1 MTAIIRN
8 SLVIFF
14 GAAMVMLAVTATPV
28 HAMGAGEG
36 EGFGKWFL
44 DRHLAE
50 YWAERHAQHAQA
62 EVSEQTP
69 DDQFA
74 VSESPIVSDADPSM
88 DRNKN
93 WRVIEPD
100 FLDDPQHNRGR

>member
-8 SLVIFF
+8 SLVVFF
-14 GAAMVMLAVTATPV
+14 GAAMVMLAVTTTPV
-28 HAMGAGEG
+28 HAMG

-62 EVSEQTP
+62 EVSKQTP

-74 VSESPIVSDADPSM
+74 GSESPIISDADPSM
-88 DRNKN
+88 ARNN
-93 WRVIEPD
+93 NRRVIEPHT
-100 FLDDPQHNRGR
+100 LDDPQHSR

>member
-14 GAAMVMLAVTATPV
+14 GAAMVMLAVTTTPV
-28 HAMGAGEG
+28 HAMG
-36 EGFGKWFL
+36 EGFGKYFL
-44 DRHLAE
+44 NRHLAE

-62 EVSEQTP
+62 EVSKQTP

>member
-1 MTAIIRN
+1 MTVTIRN
-8 SLVIFF
+8 SLVVFF

-28 HAMGAGEG
+28 HAMG
-36 EGFGKWFL
+36 EGFGKWYL

-62 EVSEQTP
+62 EVSKQTP

-74 VSESPIVSDADPSM
+74 VSESPIISDADPSM
-88 DRNKN
+88 ARNN
-93 WRVIEPD
+93 NRRVIEPHT
-100 FLDDPQHNRGR
+100 LDDPQHSR

>member
-8 SLVIFF
+8 SLVVFF
-14 GAAMVMLAVTATPV
+14 GAAMVMLAVTTTPV
-28 HAMGAGEG
+28 HAMG

-62 EVSEQTP
+62 EVSKQTP

-74 VSESPIVSDADPSM
+74 VSESPIISDADPSM
-88 DRNKN
+88 DRNN
-93 WRVIEPD
+93 NQRFIEPHI
-100 FLDDPQHNRGR
+100 LDDPQHYRGR

>member
-8 SLVIFF
+8 SLVVFF
-14 GAAMVMLAVTATPV
+14 GAAMVMLAVTTTPV
-28 HAMGAGEG
+28 HAMGEG
-36 EGFGKWFL
+36 LGKYWL
-44 DRHLAE
+44 NRHLAE

-62 EVSEQTP
+62 EVSKQTP

-88 DRNKN
+88 GRNN
-93 WRVIEPD
+93 NRRFIEPD
-100 FLDDPQHNRGR
+100 LLDDPQHNRGR

>member
-8 SLVIFF
+8 SLVVFSA
-14 GAAMVMLAVTATPV
+14 AAMVMLAVTTTPV
-28 HAMGAGEG
+28 HAMG
-36 EGFGKWFL
+36 EGFGKFYL
-44 DRHLAE
+44 NRHLAE

-62 EVSEQTP
+62 EVSKQTP

-93 WRVIEPD
+93 WRVIAPE
-100 FLDDPQHNRGR
+100 FLDDPRHYRGR

>member
-8 SLVIFF
+8 SLAVFS
-14 GAAMVMLAVTATPV
+14 GAVMVMLAVTTTPV
-28 HAMGAGEG
+28 HAMG
-36 EGFGKWFL
+36 EGFGKYWL
-44 DRHLAE
+44 NRHLAE
-50 YWAERHAQHAQA
+50 FWAERQAQA
-62 EVSEQTP
+62 EVSKQTP

-74 VSESPIVSDADPSM
+74 VSESSIVSDADPSM

-100 FLDDPQHNRGR
+100 LLDDPQHYRGR

>member
-8 SLVIFF
+8 SLVVFF
-14 GAAMVMLAVTATPV
+14 GAAMVMLAVTTTPV
-28 HAMGAGEG
+28 HAMG
-36 EGFGKWFL
+36 EGFGKYFL
-44 DRHLAE
+44 NRHLAE

-62 EVSEQTP
+62 EVSKQTP

-74 VSESPIVSDADPSM
+74 VSKSPIVSDADSSM

-93 WRVIEPD
+93 WRVIEPG
-100 FLDDPQHNRGR
+100 FLDDPQHYRRR

>member
-8 SLVIFF
+8 SLVVFF
-14 GAAMVMLAVTATPV
+14 GAAMVMLAVTTTPV
-28 HAMGAGEG
+28 HAMG
-36 EGFGKWFL
+36 EGFGKYFL
-44 DRHLAE
+44 NRHLAE
-50 YWAERHAQHAQA
+50 YWTERHAQHAQA
-62 EVSEQTP
+62 EVSKQTP

-93 WRVIEPD
+93 WRGIEPD
-100 FLDDPQHNRGR
+100 VLDDPQDNRGR

>member
-8 SLVIFF
+8 SLVGFF
-14 GAAMVMLAVTATPV
+14 GAAMVMLAVTTTPV
-28 HAMGAGEG
+28 HAMG
-36 EGFGKWFL
+36 EGFGKYFL
-44 DRHLAE
+44 NRHLAE

-62 EVSEQTP
+62 EVSKQTP

-74 VSESPIVSDADPSM
+74 VSESPIVSDADRSM

-100 FLDDPQHNRGR
+100 FLDDPQHYRGR

>member
-8 SLVIFF
+8 SLVVFF
-14 GAAMVMLAVTATPV
+14 GAAMVMLAVTTTPV
-28 HAMGAGEG
+28 HAMG
-36 EGFGKWFL
+36 EGFGKYFL
-44 DRHLAE
+44 NRHLAE

-62 EVSEQTP
+62 EVSKQTP

>member
-8 SLVIFF
+8 SLVVSF
-14 GAAMVMLAVTATPV
+14 GAAMVMLAVTTTPV
-28 HAMGAGEG
+28 HAMGEG
-36 EGFGKWFL
+36 LTRLGHDVPWNL
-44 DRHLAE
+44 HLE
-50 YWAERHAQHAQA
+50 QNWAERHARHVQA
-62 EVSEQTP
+62 EVSKQTP

-74 VSESPIVSDADPSM
+74 VSESPSISDADPSV

-93 WRVIEPD
+93 WKVVEPD

>member
-8 SLVIFF
+8 SLVVFI
-14 GAAMVMLAVTATPV
+14 GATMVMLAATATPV
-28 HAMGAGEG
+28 HAMG
-36 EGFGKWFL
+36 EGFGKFFWN
-44 DRHLAE
+44 RHLAE

-62 EVSEQTP
+62 DASEQTP

-74 VSESPIVSDADPSM
+74 VSESPIVSDADSSM

-100 FLDDPQHNRGR
+100 ILDDPQHNRGR

>member
-8 SLVIFF
+8 SLVVFF
-14 GAAMVMLAVTATPV
+14 GAAMVMLAVTTTPV
-28 HAMGAGEG
+28 HAMG
-36 EGFGKWFL
+36 EGFGKYFL
-44 DRHLAE
+44 NRHLAE

-62 EVSEQTP
+62 EVSKQTP

-74 VSESPIVSDADPSM
+74 VSESPIVSDADSSM

-100 FLDDPQHNRGR
+100 FLDDPQHNHGR

>member
-8 SLVIFF
+8 SLVVFF
-14 GAAMVMLAVTATPV
+14 GAAMVMLAVTTTPV
-28 HAMGAGEG
+28 HAMG
-36 EGFGKWFL
+36 EGFGKYFL
-44 DRHLAE
+44 NRHLAE

-62 EVSEQTP
+62 EVSKQTP

-93 WRVIEPD
+93 WRVIEPHI
-100 FLDDPQHNRGR
+100 LDDPQDNRGR